1 MSCHH
6 WTLISSAEPAHRMRA
21 LPLQWRRSMF
31 DDDRWRSRRAV
42 SGFEKAD
49 TLGGR
54 VAGWLGRSEPPL
66 GPGLPA
72 ALQPSTV
79 KDTIDG

>member
-1 MSCHH
+1 
-6 WTLISSAEPAHRMRA
+6 MRA

-54 VAGWLGRSEPPL
+54 VAGWLDRSNHPL
-66 GPGLPA
+66 AQGFLQPSSRLPA